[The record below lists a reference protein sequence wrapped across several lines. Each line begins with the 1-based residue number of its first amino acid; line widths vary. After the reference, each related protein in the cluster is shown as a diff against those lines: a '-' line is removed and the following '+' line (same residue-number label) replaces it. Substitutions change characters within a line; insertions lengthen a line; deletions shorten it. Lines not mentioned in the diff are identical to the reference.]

1 MLMTMWQN
9 LWTETGAIPLDE
21 LRSRLETPE
30 SRYIE
35 LQGMQV
41 HYRDVGA
48 SDKPVLILL
57 HGIFSSLHTWN
68 EWTHLLKDDYR
79 VISIDMPNF
88 GLTGAHPQGMFK
100 HIFSDFLNDFT
111 DALNIERCYMAG
123 NSLGGWMTWEFAARF
138 PHKVEKLVLIDSAGF
153 FFVPPPGLIAL
164 GLPLAGWLASHFV
177 LPRSVMYA
185 SIRSTYANPAR
196 LDRETLNRYY
206 ELMLRPGNRAAGASV
221 LRFIRNRAGFDN
233 RMMSDIRQPVL
244 VMWGKDDAW
253 IPPAHVDRF
262 KHRLP
267 QAEVIRYDDCGHLPM
282 EEWPQKTAD
291 DCRRFLQG

>member
-9 LWTETGAIPLDE
+9 LWGETGAIPLEE

-41 HYRDVGA
+41 HYRDAGA

-68 EWTHLLKDDYR
+68 EWTHLLQDDFR

-88 GLTGAHPQGMFK
+88 GLTGPHPRGMFK
-100 HIFSDFLNDFT
+100 HIFSDFLDEFT

-138 PHKVEKLVLIDSAGF
+138 PHKVEKLILIDSAGF

-164 GLPLAGWLASHFV
+164 GMPLAGWMASHIV
-177 LPRSVMYA
+177 LPRSVMYS

-206 ELMLRPGNRAAGASV
+206 ELMLRPGNRAAGSAV
-221 LRFIRNRAGFDN
+221 LRYIRNRAGFDN
-233 RMMSDIRQPVL
+233 SLLSQVQQPVL
-244 VMWGKDDAW
+244 VMWGKNDSW
-253 IPPAHVDRF
+253 IPPSHVMRF
-262 KHRLP
+262 RQRLP
-267 QAEVIRYDDCGHLPM
+267 QAEVMMVDDCGHLPM

-291 DCRRFLQG
+291 ECRRFLLN

>member
-9 LWTETGAIPLDE
+9 LWGETGAIPLDT
-21 LRSRLETPE
+21 LRERLETAE

-41 HYRDVGA
+41 HYRDAGA
-48 SDKPVLILL
+48 RDKPVLILL

-68 EWTHLLKDDYR
+68 EWTHLLQNDFR

-88 GLTGAHPQGMFK
+88 GLTGAHPKGMFK
-100 HIFSDFLNDFT
+100 HIYSDFLNEFT
-111 DALNIERCYMAG
+111 DALNIEHCCVAG

-164 GLPLAGWLASHFV
+164 GLPLAGWMAAHIV
-177 LPRSVMYA
+177 LPRSVLYS

-206 ELMLRPGNRAAGASV
+206 ELMLRPGNRAAGSAV
-221 LRFIRNRAGFDN
+221 LRFIRNHAGFDN
-233 RMMSDIRQPVL
+233 RLLSQVKQPVL
-244 VMWGKDDAW
+244 VMWGKNDSW
-253 IPPAHVDRF
+253 IPPSHAARF
-262 KHRLP
+262 RHRLP
-267 QAEVIRYDDCGHLPM
+267 QAEVIMYDDCGHLPM
-282 EEWPQKTAD
+282 EEWPQKTAE
-291 DCRRFLQG
+291 DCRRFLQS